1 MAVLFTQQ
9 RISELFTEILQ
20 GDLIK
25 EKENDH
31 GYKFWDMLLDAARQ
45 GHETI
50 VRYTYSR
57 EDVFCHNCWY
67 WEDAIIAAAKGGH
80 MNVLRFLLTHFT
92 DFMSLNNVQALLWA
106 GVNKGHLAVVN
117 LALETSLPDI
127 NRPLGVS
134 DQASIRVGTVLRAAI
149 LHGYDDVVRRF
160 IQAGAIQT
168 YGEGF
173 GGISAATV
181 KGRINI
187 LAMLWDAGAR
197 EEVMVDESRKRFWN
211 WS

>member
-1 MAVLFTQQ
+1 
-9 RISELFTEILQ
+9 
-20 GDLIK
+20 
-25 EKENDH
+25 
-31 GYKFWDMLLDAARQ
+31 
-45 GHETI
+45 
-50 VRYTYSR
+50 
-57 EDVFCHNCWY
+57 
-67 WEDAIIAAAKGGH
+67 

-106 GVNKGHLAVVN
+106 GVNNGHLAVVN

-168 YGEGF
+168 YGEGI